1 MISIALFLEN
11 RRQVES
17 RTPVGRWQ
25 PYGGEAVSRALF
37 LHRTGGPSTGETVFV
52 ATGGRGD
59 TEVHLHHA
67 LHSRT

>member
-1 MISIALFLEN
+1 M
-11 RRQVES
+11 
-17 RTPVGRWQ
+17 GRWQ

-59 TEVHLHHA
+59 TEVHIHRLKA
-67 LHSRT
+67 ICTAVPSFDDPRCR